1 MSNQL
6 SRSIL
11 IGFAQK
17 FANLIRFLCGAL
29 RIFAASALKW
39 TLNAE
44 TQRLDGGPQRRFI
57 PKTPFLCKA
66 TLILLLAILLTVSAS
81 VVGQQRRASGNAFS
95 QQASN
100 ESATTVFRAAR
111 DLITDGEWARA
122 QEKFNDYVSKYSN
135 EKNLDAA
142 FYWLAYSQYKLERF
156 EQCRETVNKLFDKY
170 KESTW
175 LDDARL
181 LLAQI
186 PGAIA
191 PAPVVSM
198 QADEVLGAARATR
211 AIAPV
216 AVGQSGVTVYT
227 PSAPITTIGSTPL
240 PAQLAGTSA
249 LLAELD
255 TAAAAY
261 GVSENDDDPCE
272 FKIVVLQALFQTDVQ
287 RGVIAAT
294 DWLKPG
300 SAQTV
305 RCKSAALTLLARYGG
320 KASTPVI
327 LNLARSEADVKLRAR
342 AISTLGAT
350 NDDSVIDPLR
360 DFALSSTDNQIVEA
374 SLYAL
379 SRHTNE
385 RVIGVLTDIAT
396 SGKTP
401 AQRKMAIASIAS
413 RAGDPAVDAL
423 FRIYDADQ
431 SVEIRKAVIYGFANR
446 RSERAGEKL
455 FEIARTSDNIELRKA
470 AIGAIPRRGGD
481 KAIDFLIALYDTEK
495 NEELKDQI
503 LNSFGSG
510 ASLVMRTPRAPGVA
524 DVYVT
529 GAAQNVYTVRGPA
542 TEKKVIRKLIEI
554 AKNPAESMTRRKR
567 AIGWL
572 SRSNDPDVQRFLEEL
587 LKQ

>member
-6 SRSIL
+6 SR
-11 IGFAQK
+11 
-17 FANLIRFLCGAL
+17 
-29 RIFAASALKW
+29 
-39 TLNAE
+39 T
-44 TQRLDGGPQRRFI
+44 
-57 PKTPFLCKA
+57 
-66 TLILLLAILLTVSAS
+66 TLILSLAILLSVVTVS
-81 VVGQQRRASGNAFS
+81 VMGQQRRPSSNSFS
-95 QQASN
+95 QQSN
-100 ESATTVFRAAR
+100 ESATSVFRAAR

-122 QEKFNDYVSKYSN
+122 QEKFSEYVGKYPN

-142 FYWLAYSQYKLERF
+142 FYWLAYAQHKLEKYD
-156 EQCRETVNKLFDKY
+156 QCRETVNRLFEKY
-170 KESTW
+170 KESSW

-181 LLAQI
+181 LLAQL
-186 PGAIA
+186 PLALPTT
-191 PAPVVSM
+191 PALAM
-198 QADEVLGAARATR
+198 QVDEAVAAAR

-216 AVGQSGVTVYT
+216 ALTPAPPGVTVYT
-227 PSAPITTIGSTPL
+227 PSAPLAIGSTPL
-240 PAQLAGTSA
+240 PAQYAGSTA
-249 LLAELD
+249 LLAELESV
-255 TAAAAY
+255 AAAY
-261 GVSENDDDPCE
+261 EVSENDDDPCE

-287 RGVIAAT
+287 RGIVAAT

-300 SAQTV
+300 STQTV
-305 RCKSAALTLLARYGG
+305 RCKSAALTLLARHGG

-327 LNLARSEADVKLRAR
+327 LNLARSETDVKLRAR

-360 DFALSSTDNQIVEA
+360 DFALSSTENQIVEA

-385 RVIGVLTDIAT
+385 RVIAVLTDIAT

-401 AQRKMAIASIAS
+401 AQRKMAISSIAS

-431 SVEIRKAVIYGFANR
+431 SVEIRKAVISGFANR
-446 RSERAGEKL
+446 KSERAGDKL
-455 FEIARTSDNIELRKA
+455 FEIARTSDNIDLRKA
-470 AIGAIPRRGGD
+470 AIAAIPRRGGD
-481 KAIDFLIALYDTEK
+481 KAIDFLITLYDTEK

-510 ASLVMRTPRAPGVA
+510 TSLVSRVRSRAGGAETYIAGVA
-524 DVYVT
+524 P
-529 GAAQNVYTVRGPA
+529 NVYSMRSPV

-554 AKNPAESMTRRKR
+554 ARNPQESMTRRKR

-572 SRSNDPDVQRFLEEL
+572 SRSNDADVQRFLEEL

>member
-6 SRSIL
+6 SR
-11 IGFAQK
+11 
-17 FANLIRFLCGAL
+17 
-29 RIFAASALKW
+29 
-39 TLNAE
+39 T
-44 TQRLDGGPQRRFI
+44 
-57 PKTPFLCKA
+57 
-66 TLILLLAILLTVSAS
+66 TLILSLAILLTALTSS
-81 VVGQQRRASGNAFS
+81 VMGQQRRPSTNAFS
-95 QQASN
+95 PQSSN

-122 QEKFNDYVSKYSN
+122 QNKFNEYVTKYSS

-142 FYWLAYSQYKLERF
+142 LYWLAYAQYKQDKF
-156 EQCRETVNKLFDKY
+156 DQCRDTVNKLFDKY

-186 PGAIA
+186 PGMNTPA
-191 PAPVVSM
+191 PAIVSAM
-198 QADEVLGAARATR
+198 QADEMISTAK
-211 AIAPV
+211 AIAPM
-216 AVGQSGVTVYT
+216 AIPPSGVTTIYT
-227 PSAPITTIGSTPL
+227 PGAPITTIGSTPM
-240 PAQLAGTSA
+240 PAQIAGSSA

-255 TAAAAY
+255 SVAAAY

-287 RGVIAAT
+287 RGVVAAT

-300 SAQTV
+300 STQTV
-305 RCKSAALTLLARYGG
+305 RCKSAALTLLARHGG

-327 LNLARSEADVKLRAR
+327 LNLARTEADLKLRAR

-360 DFALSSTDNQIVEA
+360 EFALSATDNQIVEA

-401 AQRKMAIASIAS
+401 SQRKMAIASIAS
-413 RAGDPAVDAL
+413 RPGDPAVDAL

-431 SVEIRKAVIYGFANR
+431 SVEIRRAVITGFANR
-446 RSERAGEKL
+446 KSERAGDKL

-481 KAIDFLIALYDTEK
+481 KVIDFLIALYDTEK

-510 ASLVMRTPRAPGVA
+510 TSLVSRVRTGQGADAPYVA
-524 DVYVT
+524 AI
-529 GAAQNVYTVRGPA
+529 GQNVSSMRSPVA
-542 TEKKVIRKLIEI
+542 EKKVIRKLIEI
-554 AKNPAESMTRRKR
+554 AKNPQESMTRRKR

-572 SRSNDPDVQRFLEEL
+572 SRSNDPEVQQFLEGL